1 MIIDVTQLSKVVYCD
16 SLSSYEQVLSKDIY
30 DEYTLYLV
38 KVSTTSLSVFYGSR
52 LLTDIL
58 VVDELPKSSEYP
70 YDTLFLLKSKGQIQG
85 VYYKESQ
92 SERLKPLYTY
102 KGQDLRKLT
111 QKSSSLSS
119 LEFFEDSGTVVQLS
133 SGRIPA
139 DILNK
144 FVEEVVKYLTDY
156 IRPKY
161 EDMTHW
167 GTFT

>member
-1 MIIDVTQLSKVVYCD
+1 MIIDVTQISKVVYCD
-16 SLSSYEQVLSKDIY
+16 SLSSYKQVLSQDFY
-30 DEYTLYLV
+30 YEYTIYLV

-70 YDTLFLLKSKGQIQG
+70 CDTLLLLKSKGQIQG
-85 VYYKESQ
+85 IYYKESQ
-92 SERLKPLYTY
+92 SERLKPLYIY

-111 QKSSSLSS
+111 QKSSSLTS
-119 LEFFEDSGTVVQLS
+119 LEFFEDSGMVVQLS

-139 DILNK
+139 DILDK

-156 IRPKY
+156 IKPKY
-161 EDMTHW
+161 DYNTHW
-167 GTFT
+167 NTFM